1 MQMTV
6 SLMAFA
12 AACCFSSSGVTIN
25 VSCDRQNAVYGVG
38 EEAVLS
44 VEATSGDG
52 APTTSGKFSA
62 GVDNFGTEEIVPRQ
76 EYDFAVSNPVRIKA
90 KMERPGF
97 MRLSVNMV
105 KVTNF
110 VWSVAVAPEQIRIA
124 TPSPPDFDD
133 FWEAAVSRYDAEI
146 QEDIRL
152 EPLPALSTAELDVCK
167 ISLSAV
173 GGRRIYG
180 IFSRPKALEQ
190 GPFPLRLGGKGA
202 GPSSF
207 GRCGRPGQVTLEM
220 NVHYYDAPAGT
231 TKKDNIER
239 QKKEN
244 AEWEKRYPA
253 RCGEYQVLGIA
264 ASREEYFYY
273 GVILAT
279 RRVFKWV
286 MRQRYV
292 DAQDIA
298 YSSTSQGGAFG
309 LYMAALCP
317 EISRLAVCVP
327 ALTDLCGFKA
337 GRMSGWPRLIESQL
351 DGQKDSAVAN
361 ASYFDA
367 AIFAARV
374 KCPVRFVVGFS
385 DMTCPPSAVYAAY
398 NNLMS
403 SDKAIINGIGMTH
416 LVRSEY
422 YLMLDKWLEK
432 KEGN

>member
-1 MQMTV
+1 MTV
-6 SLMAFA
+6 FLVAFA
-12 AACCFSSSGVTIN
+12 AACCLSSSGVTVS
-25 VSCDRQNAVYGVG
+25 VSCDHQNAVYGIG

-44 VEATSGDG
+44 IAATNDDG
-52 APTTSGKFSA
+52 TPTTSGKLRA

-76 EYDFAVSNPVRIKA
+76 EYDFALSNPVRIKA
-90 KMERPGF
+90 KMARPGF
-97 MRLSVNMV
+97 MRLSVDMA

-110 VWSVAVAPEQIRIA
+110 VWSVAVAPEQIRA
-124 TPSPPDFDD
+124 AMPSPRDFDD
-133 FWEAAVSRYDAEI
+133 FWRTAVSHYDAEI
-146 QEDIRL
+146 QEDIHL
-152 EPLPALSTAELDVCK
+152 EPLPTLSTEELDVFK

-220 NVHYYDAPAGT
+220 NVHYYDAPAGSS
-231 TKKDNIER
+231 KKDNAER

-244 AEWEKRYPA
+244 AEWAKRYPA
-253 RCGEYQVLGIA
+253 RCDEYQILGIA

-279 RRVFKWV
+279 RRAFKWA
-286 MRQRYV
+286 MRQWYV
-292 DAQDIA
+292 DARDIA

-317 EISRLAVCVP
+317 EICRLVACVP
-327 ALTDLCGFKA
+327 ALTDLCGFKV

-351 DGQKDSAVAN
+351 DGQKDSATAN
-361 ASYFDA
+361 APYFDA
-367 AIFAARV
+367 ANFAARV

-398 NNLMS
+398 NNLAS

-416 LVRSEY
+416 LVRGEY